1 MIEIELEN
9 ILRELL
15 ISNQIL
21 FDNFEIHCED
31 FIEKDNWFRKKLVEI
46 EYHVIRVIE
55 NWRKKYDK
63 RKESRVRNI
72 HLYVTF
78 ESQPMEIR
86 NKKLYGVWFFSNID
100 GQTPK

>member
-46 EYHVIRVIE
+46 EYHVIRVIK
-55 NWRKKYDK
+55 N
-63 RKESRVRNI
+63 
-72 HLYVTF
+72 
-78 ESQPMEIR
+78 
-86 NKKLYGVWFFSNID
+86 
-100 GQTPK
+100 